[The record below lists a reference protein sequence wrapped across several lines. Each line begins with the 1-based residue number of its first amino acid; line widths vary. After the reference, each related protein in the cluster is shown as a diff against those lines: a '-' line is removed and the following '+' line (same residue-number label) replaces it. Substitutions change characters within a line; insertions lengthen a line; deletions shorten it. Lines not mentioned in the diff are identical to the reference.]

1 MRERGL
7 IARYRAL
14 LPVTDA
20 TPALTLEEGDTPLL
34 RAPRLAA
41 WAGVDAL
48 LLKVE
53 GANPTGSFKDRGMV
67 IAVARAAEAGARAV
81 LCASTGNTA
90 ASAAAYAARAGLA
103 SLVLL
108 PGGQVAAGKVAQAV
122 RAGARIIVVDANF
135 DRALDIAREAAA
147 DGSIALVNSVNPHR
161 IEGQATSSYEICDAL
176 GDAPDVL
183 ALPVGNGGNIT
194 AYWLG
199 FRRYQE
205 RGMAARLPRMV
216 GVQAAGAAPLV
227 HGHAIEHPETFATAI
242 RIGRPATWDPA
253 LVATRDSGGAMVAVT
268 DAEILEAYAA
278 IPRLEGVFCEPA
290 SAASVA
296 GLRRAVRDGVIGRES
311 RCVCVLTGH
320 GLKDPET
327 ALHGVTG
334 MEPVSVD
341 TAMRELRQAGS
352 RQLRDH
358 RRS

>member
-7 IARYRAL
+7 IARYGAL
-14 LPVTDA
+14 LPVTEA
-20 TPALTLEEGDTPLL
+20 TPALTLQEGDTPLL
-34 RAPRLAA
+34 DAPRLAA
-41 WAGVDAL
+41 WAGVDEL

-108 PGGQVAAGKVAQAV
+108 PGGKVAAGKVAQAV
-122 RAGARIIVVDANF
+122 RAGARVIVVDTNF
-135 DRALDIAREAAA
+135 DGALDLAREATA
-147 DGSIALVNSVNPHR
+147 DGTIVLVNSVNPHR
-161 IEGQATSSYEICDAL
+161 IEGQATASYEICDAL
-176 GDAPDVL
+176 DDAPDIL

-199 FRRYQE
+199 FRRYRE
-205 RGMAARLPRMV
+205 HGRSTRLPRML
-216 GVQAAGAAPLV
+216 GAQAAGAAPLV
-227 HGHAIEHPETFATAI
+227 HGHPIDQPETVATAI

-253 LVATRDSGGAMVAVT
+253 LAAARDSGGAILAVT
-268 DAEILEAYAA
+268 DAEILAAYAT

-296 GLRRAVRDGVIGRES
+296 GLRRAARDGIIAKHT

-320 GLKDPET
+320 GLKDPDT
-327 ALHGVTG
+327 ALHGVAG
-334 MEPVSVD
+334 MQSMSVE
-341 TAMRELRQAGS
+341 AALRRLQEAASLGG
-352 RQLRDH
+352 
-358 RRS
+358 